1 MTLPVERLP
10 GSRKRS
16 AAGGGRAGG
25 AGEEKARE
33 EEGMRAELVGA
44 GL

>member
-16 AAGGGRAGG
+16 ASGGGRAGG
-25 AGEEKARE
+25 RGEKAGEK
-33 EEGMRAELVGA
+33 EEGKRAQKVGA